1 MNHQAVW
8 LTSLLLLPA
17 VLCADR
23 ALCAEAATG
32 DSSDLLLN
40 LFIEKGYVSKAEAE
54 KVKAEAAK
62 RQAELE
68 QYKAEAEQYKAETEQ
83 LKTDVAQLKAGA
95 DYNQTNAVPSYLPA
109 FKWKINPGDKSVEL
123 FGDVRTRYEGRSATD
138 PAGNNIDQQRLRYAL
153 RFGLRG
159 DLPDD
164 FNFGL
169 RLETAANPRSPW
181 VTLGTSSSTSGPYQ
195 GPFGKSTDGINV
207 GQIYLGWHP
216 QDWVDIELG
225 KLPNPLYT
233 TPMVWDSDL
242 NPEGAAEHFKYTVGE
257 ADLFATMGQFLYG
270 DFNPNTASSG
280 LGVNGLLGQ
289 NTQNIFMFAWQ
300 GGVDYHITPNTS
312 AKIAATLYNYTGLE
326 RSSVNSGSSLAPYFG
341 DPYVGEGASYYYGGS
356 GRGYAS
362 GYGGY
367 SPGTQFNLPG
377 YGSTSYPFNQVG
389 LNDLLV
395 LDIPFEVN
403 FKITKNVAARVFG
416 DFAYNLDGTQR
427 AQAAASAY
435 SYILSQQIQQGIG
448 IAHSFPAQ
456 TKDVK
461 AYQFGFGIG
470 STNFVSG
477 PMQGVVYGTSS
488 HKHAWE
494 FRTYW
499 QHIEQYALDPNL
511 IDSDFFEGR
520 ENMEGIYAAF
530 AYCFSENVFG
540 TVRYGYASR
549 INNLLGTGGSNQDTP
564 WMNPINSYSL
574 IQVDFGVRF

>member
-1 MNHQAVW
+1 MQSLGPESQKYNSSNVHRFGGW
-8 LTSLLLLPA
+8 LA
-17 VLCADR
+17 VLIAAWTVCPAGRARGAD
-23 ALCAEAATG
+23 ATNNPP
-32 DSSDLLLN
+32 SSPSDPVLDLML
-40 LFIEKGYVSKAEAE
+40 EKGMITED
-54 KVKAEAAK
+54 EAAK
-62 RQAELE
+62 VQA
-68 QYKAEAEQYKAETEQ
+68 QVDARRTNMA
-83 LKTDVAQLKAGA
+83 AQF
-95 DYNQTNAVPSYLPA
+95 PA
-109 FKWKINPGDKSVEL
+109 SAWKVNTGVKGLEL

-159 DLPDD
+159 DLFDD
-164 FNFGL
+164 FYFGF

-216 QDWVDIELG
+216 QDWVDIEMG

-270 DFNPNTASSG
+270 DFNPNSASSG

-300 GGVDYHITPNTS
+300 GGVNYHISPDTS

-326 RSSVNSGSSLAPYFG
+326 RSSQYSGNSLAPYFG
-341 DPYVGEGASYYYGGS
+341 DPYVGEGAYYYAGGS
-356 GRGYAS
+356 ARGYAP

-367 SPGTQFNLPG
+367 SPGTTGGATGNFVPG

-395 LDIPFEVN
+395 VEVPFEIN
-403 FKITKNVAARVFG
+403 FKISKQVAARFFG
-416 DFAYNLDGTQR
+416 DVAYNLDGAQR
-427 AQAAASAY
+427 AKEAASAY
-435 SYILSQQIQQGIG
+435 SYIESQAPPTQNV

-456 TKDVK
+456 THDVK

-477 PMQGVVYGTSS
+477 PMQGVVYGTSN

-499 QHIEQYALDPNL
+499 QHIEQYSLDPNL

-520 ENMEGIYAAF
+520 ENMQGIYAAF
-530 AYCFSENVFG
+530 AYCFSENVYG
-540 TVRYGYASR
+540 VVRYGYASR

-564 WMNPINSYSL
+564 QMNPINSYNL
-574 IQVDFGVRF
+574 LQVDLGVRF